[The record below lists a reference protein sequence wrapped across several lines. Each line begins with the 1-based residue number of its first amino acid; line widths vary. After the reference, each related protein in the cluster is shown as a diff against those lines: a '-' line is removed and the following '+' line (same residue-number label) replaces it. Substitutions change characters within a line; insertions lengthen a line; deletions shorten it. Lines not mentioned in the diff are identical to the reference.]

1 VLLSAVLVPPWLCAS
16 ANRKFLSFQKQ
27 APALTF
33 TPLKKIAII
42 LLIGLYGLSASG
54 MAVQLHYCC
63 GKVASVSLGYQKSS
77 KAGCKHGSMK
87 KTMPGCCNDQQ
98 VSIDVDDDQGL
109 AAGAIVPSQP
119 DLEVPAYQVTIPTVF
134 TSANSTSISNIRGSP
149 PNSSVP
155 IYLFNQVFRN

>member
-1 VLLSAVLVPPWLCAS
+1 M
-16 ANRKFLSFQKQ
+16 
-27 APALTF
+27 
-33 TPLKKIAII
+33 
-42 LLIGLYGLSASG
+42 GLYGLSASG
-54 MAVQLHYCC
+54 MAIQLHYCC
-63 GKVASVSLGYQKSS
+63 GKVASVSVGYQKSD

-109 AAGAIVPSQP
+109 SSTATIPAQP
-119 DLEVPAYQVTIPTVF
+119 DVDVPAYQVAAPTVL
-134 TSANSTSISNIRGSP
+134 TSLHTASIANIRGSP